1 VGQQFQREL
10 AMTMATVPQVVQTV
24 RDVEALREGSH
35 DMETDMS
42 AAPALAENPALADWR
57 NGSAGG

>member
-1 VGQQFQREL
+1 
-10 AMTMATVPQVVQTV
+10 MTMAAVPQVVQTV
-24 RDVEALREGSH
+24 REVEALREGSH
-35 DMETDMS
+35 DMADDIS